1 MLVIENGI
9 VYSITT
15 SLGESEIKDY
25 VGAVEKISIETNEDN
40 SLTYQWTKFNSEQ
53 GEWLIDST
61 ITQNIRINDVEYTP
75 IDGKVTITRIP
86 EEVIKTP
93 TLEEQLQSL
102 KQDNL
107 ILMDA
112 LATVFEEIIVLR
124 GEVI

>member
-1 MLVIENGI
+1 MFNIEDGTVFSVDTSVEGSTIRHCLNPVCLVKKINT
-9 VYSITT
+9 VDT
-15 SLGESEIKDY
+15 EIY
-25 VGAVEKISIETNEDN
+25 T
-40 SLTYQWTKFNSEQ
+40 WTKFNPVSETW
-53 GEWLIDST
+53 EEDPINT
-61 ITQNIRINDVEYTP
+61 NPITVDGIEYTP

>member
-1 MLVIENGI
+1 MIVIENDT
-9 VYSITT
+9 VFLITI
-15 SLGESEIKDY
+15 SLGGSTIRHCLNPVCLVKKIDTVDTEIY
-25 VGAVEKISIETNEDN
+25 T
-40 SLTYQWTKFNSEQ
+40 WTKFNPVSETW
-53 GEWLIDST
+53 EEDPINT
-61 ITQNIRINDVEYTP
+61 NPITVDEIEYTP